1 MANTHARCGAASHI
15 APRHFILPH
24 NRKKR
29 ANAKFNTKNTHE
41 IPATAAASHIIPR
54 IWGNLM
60 KVEIK

>member
-41 IPATAAASHIIPR
+41 IPATVAAAAAHHTHAVTNSTYL
-54 IWGNLM
+54 G
-60 KVEIK
+60 